1 MRRSRWLASI
11 LFIALA
17 SCGGADHHE
26 LVSGTAPLWVTET
39 DLPGCETAVMAPGQ
53 VEAWIHPLD
62 QELVLVTR
70 AGTPTCIGLKSSVL
84 QSMVAPS
91 ATPLYEGQVDD
102 DPIPLVR
109 ENENGSE
116 DDPVPQKHVELASPP
131 SDDPV
136 PLVRPRDPQATVT
149 ILPGKTL

>member
-1 MRRSRWLASI
+1 MRHSRWLASL

-17 SCGGADHHE
+17 ACGGADPHD

-39 DLPGCETAVMAPGQ
+39 DLPGCETAMMAPGQ

-62 QELVLVTR
+62 PELVVVTR

-84 QSMVAPS
+84 QSMGVAP
-91 ATPLYEGQVDD
+91 TTLHEGQADD

-131 SDDPV
+131 SDDPI